1 MQLELFHHNPNIQE
15 VTVGHLL
22 AMTSGIDDWSVGMIQ
37 DWMYLYGRDDDL
49 SPCDILNMNNKEL
62 LCPKPPCEP
71 YWSGTGYILLGF
83 IAQSL
88 RKQSHWTDWNR
99 KSYYPLY

>member
-49 SPCDILNMNNKEL
+49 DVPLHAADAGLAL
-62 LCPKPPCEP
+62 VARAALADPLGVD
-71 YWSGTGYILLGF
+71 SGDEGIQRHLGG
-83 IAQSL
+83 L
-88 RKQSHWTDWNR
+88 H
-99 KSYYPLY
+99 